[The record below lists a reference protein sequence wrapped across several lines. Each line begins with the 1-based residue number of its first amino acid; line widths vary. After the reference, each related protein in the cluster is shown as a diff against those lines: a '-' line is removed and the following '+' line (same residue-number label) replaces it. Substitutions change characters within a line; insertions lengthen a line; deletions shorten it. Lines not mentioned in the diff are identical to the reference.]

1 MTHHS
6 ALVLFSGG
14 QDSTICLADALSR
27 YQHVETIGFNYGQRH
42 SIELTCR
49 EDVLSSMQELIMA
62 RGWPGQLAADHV
74 LDIPALAQ
82 IGGSALTETRAIQ
95 MADDG
100 LPTTFVPGRNIV
112 FFTYAAALAYRRDIR
127 VLMGGMC
134 ETDYSGYPDCRRATL
149 DAVTSA
155 LNLGMETAFEI
166 ETPLMYLDKAES
178 WAFADRL
185 GGRDFIDLII
195 EKTHSCYRGERT
207 HRHAWGYGC
216 DDCPACDL
224 RANGYH
230 KWVSS

>member
-27 YQHVETIGFNYGQRH
+27 YEHVETIGFNYGQRH
-42 SIELTCR
+42 SIEMTCR
-49 EDVLSSMQELIMA
+49 EDVLSSMQELITI
-62 RGWPGQLAADHV
+62 RGWPGQLTADHV

-149 DAVTSA
+149 DSVTSA

-185 GGRDFIDLII
+185 GGRSFIDLII